1 MEWAFKQN
9 YKKFSNKRDS

>member
-9 YKKFSNKRDS
+9 CKKFSDERES

>member
-9 YKKFSNKRDS
+9 F